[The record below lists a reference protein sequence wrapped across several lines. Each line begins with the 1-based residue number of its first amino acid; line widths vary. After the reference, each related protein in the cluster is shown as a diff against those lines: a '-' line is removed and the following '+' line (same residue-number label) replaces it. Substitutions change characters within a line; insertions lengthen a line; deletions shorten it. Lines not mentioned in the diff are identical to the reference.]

1 MVIATLLLAAAAAPP
16 ATAAEPPRAPV
27 TSRDLVE
34 VADIGG
40 LALSPDG
47 KRVAYRIARPSV
59 EANAVALDFYVADF
73 AGSAPV
79 HAGSGGA
86 ARYDGAGSVAD
97 QVPLWDPDSKGL
109 RYLALVDG
117 AVAIWHWRE
126 GEAARREITD
136 DADIIDF
143 DLSSDG
149 KAIRYTVGATRA
161 EIAAAEKAAYE
172 GGVLVDA
179 RLDLNQ
185 PLAGGMIEGGKRIM
199 QRFSSEW
206 FDRARILWDAPRTE
220 KLIDTASGNL
230 LASPASGPPGPPI
243 ETQAKKIRR
252 SDGTTAAIE
261 PDGDAARIILTRS
274 DGSKISCSA
283 APCRS
288 TSLAAVS
295 FVPGS
300 DRLLIFERDGIS
312 RETVWLW
319 RIGSRKARRLMVSD
333 GAIRSPVRGPRC
345 IAASEALVCA
355 ESAPTEP
362 PRVVRISYATGAA
375 TTLDD
380 PNAALRGRIAAK
392 ATRMAWPDGHDGV
405 LLRPPGT
412 KGPLPLVVHY
422 AHCEGFLKGGVGGE
436 IPMLPLVESG
446 ISVLCINRVAPP
458 AGAPMEASYQIGLEA
473 VTRAVDELAGKRLV
487 DPSRVGF
494 GGLSF
499 GSTVVLWSIRKS
511 QRFAAATLS
520 SGQISA
526 QYYWTNAV
534 PDRGYTKM
542 LRGFFGLGDPD
553 SDPGRWRLLSATAD
567 AETIDTPLLIQAPE
581 SEIRNLVELHTR
593 MKRAGKP
600 VELIGFADE
609 IHIKYQPVHKRAVYE
624 RNLDWYRFW
633 LKREE
638 DPAPAKAN
646 QYLRWRGYRAG
657 QSLPAPAR

>member
-1 MVIATLLLAAAAAPP
+1 MVIAAALLVAAAP
-16 ATAAEPPRAPV
+16 AAAVEPPRQPV

-47 KRVAYRIARPSV
+47 KRVAYRIARPSI
-59 EANAVALDFYVADF
+59 EANAVALDWYIANVAG
-73 AGSAPV
+73 GSSV

-86 ARYDGAGSVAD
+86 ARHDGAGSVAD
-97 QVPLWDPDSKGL
+97 QVPQWDPDSKGI
-109 RYLALVDG
+109 RFLALVDG

-126 GEAARREITD
+126 GEAARREVVD

-143 DLSSDG
+143 HLSESG

-161 EIAAAEKAAYE
+161 EIAAAEKSAYDE
-172 GGVLVDA
+172 GVLVDA
-179 RLDLNQ
+179 QLDLNQ

-199 QRFSSEW
+199 QRFPSEW
-206 FDRARILWDAPRTE
+206 FDRARILWDTPRAE
-220 KLIDTASGNL
+220 KLVDAVSGKPYFSALPEPTA
-230 LASPASGPPGPPI
+230 PAPDL
-243 ETQAKKIRR
+243 QAKKVRR
-252 SDGTTAAIE
+252 SDGSTAAIE
-261 PDGDAARIILTRS
+261 AAGDVIRVTVTGAH
-274 DGSKISCSA
+274 GSKIACSA

-288 TSLAAVS
+288 TKLAALA

-300 DRLLIFERDGIS
+300 DQLLLFERDGIS

-319 RIGSRKARRLMVSD
+319 RVGSRRARQLLLSD

-345 IAASEALVCA
+345 VAAVDALICA
-355 ESAPTEP
+355 ESAPTAP
-362 PRVVRISYATGAA
+362 PRLLRVAYATSAA
-375 TTLDD
+375 TLIDD
-380 PNAALRGRIAAK
+380 PNAALRRRIAAK
-392 ATRMAWPDGHDGV
+392 ATVMAWPDGHDGV
-405 LLRPPGT
+405 LLRPPSA

-436 IPMLPLVESG
+436 IPMLPLVENG
-446 ISVLCINRVAPP
+446 ISVLCLNRIAPP
-458 AGAPMEASYQIGLEA
+458 SGAPMEVSYQIGLDA
-473 VTRAVDELAGKRLV
+473 VTRAIDELAEQQLV
-487 DPSRVGF
+487 DPSHVGF

-534 PDRGYTKM
+534 PDRGYAKM
-542 LRGFFGLGDPD
+542 LRSFFGLGDPD
-553 SDPGRWRLLSATAD
+553 QDRERWRILSANAD
-567 AETIDTPLLIQAPE
+567 ADKIDTPLLIQAPE

-593 MKRAGKP
+593 MRRAGKP
-600 VELIGFADE
+600 IELIGFADE

-633 LKREE
+633 LKGEE
-638 DPAPAKAN
+638 DRSPAKAS
-646 QYLRWRGYRAG
+646 QYSRWRGYRVG
-657 QSLPAPAR
+657 QSLSAPAR